1 MAPKRKRK
9 VQNQPEQLTQG
20 GEVNKTKLLK
30 TEDPVVDANLP
41 VLYVEH
47 CRS

>member
-9 VQNQPEQLTQG
+9 AQNQPVLTAG
-20 GEVNKTKLLK
+20 SAITKSKVLK

-41 VLYVEH
+41 VLYIEH